1 MGHPYIL
8 PYRETQRI
16 LSPPSDAVKHKVA
29 VTLLVII
36 LASVMEG
43 CQDMLKKKM
52 KTTQI
57 TTLSALAFYKAIS
70 KL

>member
-36 LASVMEG
+36 LALEG